1 MYHIH
6 LGRFDFC
13 HSVEHDGESATSFR
27 EVILLPTSGCV
38 QWSHDHRALSIAV
51 AGRDADGDSVSR
63 TPQYSAI
70 RIISHRMFTAVAQKS
85 LADAEKYFDE
95 HLEQNDYYSAGE
107 IRPGQW
113 IGAGADRLGLKQ
125 NVTREQFHP
134 LCENRNPQNNNR
146 LTQRQKKEDKRRVFY
161 DFTCSAPKSV
171 SVLAV
176 TLNDERLVV
185 AHEESARIAFRELET
200 FAATRVRKQGSQR
213 DRTTGNLIA
222 AAFTHTSSRA
232 LDPLLHTHFTVFNA
246 TFDDRE
252 KCWKALQA
260 GGMYDAI
267 RYGTAVYRNELAK
280 RVRQIGYQIT
290 PAKHGFEIEGVS
302 DEVLKRFSKRS
313 QEVEKAVREIEQRL
327 GHKLSN
333 NAVALAVHQSRGRK
347 IKGISTTEVREQQ
360 LAQLQPDELEALQ
373 KLTTT
378 VQRTGQPHI
387 AGLESQTLNY
397 AVAHVFER
405 KSVVPEHE
413 LLGVALAQRLGEI
426 DLPTLKA
433 AVKDSAEL
441 VKSERG
447 LSTRQILA
455 TELDLIQ
462 TVNAGCNA
470 VAPLHP
476 GYRPAGWLGEDQQ
489 RAIYHVLRTC
499 DRITGLRGLAGT
511 GKTTALREMVA
522 ACADVKI
529 EPLFCAPTAA
539 ATDVLR
545 KEGFEAV
552 TLQSLLLTKPALS
565 ARQLVVLDEAGA
577 VGIDDM
583 KRLFDLARDARVV
596 LSGDTGQHASVVR
609 GDALRILEQH
619 SDFQSGQLTRIRRQ
633 RKAEYRNAVELA
645 AQRRTAEAFAQ
656 LERIGAI
663 VESSNDNLYDKAAQS
678 YLKALDQ
685 YQSALLVAPTWNEI
699 QAVTEKVRDAL
710 KASGRLVGEEKEFQ
724 VFDSL
729 SWTEA
734 QKQDAWQ
741 YRPGMAILFH
751 RSKAGFKKSE
761 SAEVLAIENDLL
773 KLRHADGVER
783 VFPLG
788 ASPACFDVGETRKL
802 TVAVGDKLLLQA
814 NAPRK
819 QFINGELVDV
829 KAIQGGAL
837 VLADGRVIPQNY
849 RTFTHGYAVT
859 SHAAQGKTVDEVL
872 VVASSRSLPAVHQ
885 QQFYVSISRGRE
897 RCQVFTDDVE
907 RLRSHVTHS
916 SERLAAVEVVPRV
929 GRHKFI
935 QRVLERGHRFLKH
948 FRQRVAQSHSLRKGI
963 EHIRETSYE
972 HQRQFRRSISV

>member
-1 MYHIH
+1 
-6 LGRFDFC
+6 
-13 HSVEHDGESATSFR
+13 
-27 EVILLPTSGCV
+27 
-38 QWSHDHRALSIAV
+38 
-51 AGRDADGDSVSR
+51 
-63 TPQYSAI
+63 
-70 RIISHRMFTAVAQKS
+70 MFTAVAQKS

-113 IGAGADRLGLKQ
+113 IGAGAARLGLKQ
-125 NVTREQFHP
+125 NVTREQFHA
-134 LCENRNPQNNNR
+134 LCENRNPLDDER

-176 TLNDERLVV
+176 TLNDERLVD
-185 AHEESARIAFRELET
+185 AHEESARMAFRELET
-200 FAATRVRKQGSQR
+200 FAATRVRKQGNQR
-213 DRTTGNLIA
+213 DRMTGNLVA

-232 LDPLLHTHFTVFNA
+232 LDPQLHTHFTAFNA

-252 KCWKALQA
+252 RCWKALQA
-260 GGMYDAI
+260 GAMYDAI

-280 RVRQIGYQIT
+280 RVQQIGYPIT
-290 PAKHGFEIEGVS
+290 PAKHGFEIAGVS
-302 DEVLKRFSKRS
+302 GEVLKRFSKRL
-313 QEVEKAVREIEQRL
+313 QEAGKIVREVEQKL
-327 GHKLSN
+327 GRKLSN
-333 NAVALAVHQSRGRK
+333 NAVALAVHQSRAKK
-347 IKGISTTEVREQQ
+347 IKGISTMEVREQQ
-360 LAQLQPDELEALQ
+360 LAQLQSDELAALQ
-373 KLTTT
+373 KLSAS
-378 VQRTGQPHI
+378 VQPVRQVRSLEP
-387 AGLESQTLNY
+387 ESQALNY

-405 KSVVPEHE
+405 KSVAPEHE
-413 LLGVALAQRLGEI
+413 LLNVALAQRPGEM
-426 DLPTLKA
+426 DLTTLKA

-441 VKSERG
+441 VKTERG
-447 LSTRQILA
+447 FSTRQILA
-455 TELDLIQ
+455 TELDLIH
-462 TVNAGCNA
+462 TVNAGCDA

-476 GYRPAGWLGEDQQ
+476 GYRPADWLGEDQQ
-489 RAIYHVLRTC
+489 RAIYHVLRTS
-499 DRITGLRGLAGT
+499 DRTTGLRGLAGT
-511 GKTTALREMVA
+511 GKTTTLRELAA
-522 ACADVKI
+522 ACAEVKI

-633 RKAEYRNAVELA
+633 RKVEYRKAVELA
-645 AQRRTAEAFAQ
+645 AQKRTTEAFAQ

-663 VESSNDNLYDKAAQS
+663 VESSNDNLHDKAAQS

-685 YQSALLVAPTWNEI
+685 NKSALLVAPTWNEI
-699 QAVTEKVRDAL
+699 EAVTEKVRAAL
-710 KASGRLVGEEKEFQ
+710 KTSGRLVGEEKEFQ

-734 QKQDAWQ
+734 QKRDARQ
-741 YRPGMAILFH
+741 YLPGMAIRFH
-751 RSKAGFKKSE
+751 QGKSGFHKDETVAVVAVESDSLKVHREDGSE
-761 SAEVLAIENDLL
+761 CP
-773 KLRHADGVER
+773 
-783 VFPLG
+783 FPLSG
-788 ASPACFDVGETRKL
+788 GFALFDVGEKRKL
-802 TVAVGDKLLLQA
+802 QVSAGDKLLLQA
-814 NAPRK
+814 NAARK
-819 QFINGELVDV
+819 RFINGELVEV
-829 KAIQGGAL
+829 QAIQGDSV
-837 VLADGRVIPQNY
+837 VLTDGRVIPQNY

-916 SERLAAVEVVPRV
+916 SERLAAVEVIPRV
-929 GRHKFI
+929 DRRKFI
-935 QRVLERGHRFLKH
+935 QRVLQRGHRFLKH
-948 FRQRVAQSHSLRKGI
+948 FRQRITQSHSLRKSI
-963 EHIRETSYE
+963 EQIRETPYE
-972 HQRQFRRSISV
+972 HQRQSRRSISV